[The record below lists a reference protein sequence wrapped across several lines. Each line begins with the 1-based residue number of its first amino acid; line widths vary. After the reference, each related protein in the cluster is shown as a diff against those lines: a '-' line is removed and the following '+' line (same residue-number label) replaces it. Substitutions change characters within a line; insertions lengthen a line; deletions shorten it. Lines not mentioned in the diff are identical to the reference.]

1 MKTFV
6 LVAVC
11 LALICFAGPSFA
23 QTQLVSDNF
32 TGGSNGAYLGS
43 NWTGCGYDHGAY
55 NVLVYENGA
64 AGGSGYWAQDCALY
78 IGYGVFPSDQYV
90 GATVVA
96 ANPNSSPQA
105 SIHLRANAT
114 PNSNESYV
122 ACGWNSQDFPAD
134 PHYRIWSLAPGAP
147 GAVSLWLSNII
158 PATNDVISCQM
169 LGNTLT
175 MNLNGSVVATV
186 VDPSGNNNGYPGMY
200 YVDPNGTGPTLTD
213 IIFANFAAGSGP
225 PLVSV
230 NITPATATSTA
241 GSFIQFTGVATYAD
255 GSTSGMNN
263 WSSSD
268 PTVAAVDNTGFVY
281 SVAAGNVT
289 ITGASASDA
298 GTANLT
304 VQAPNGYT
312 PLVHDAFTGT
322 GGGYLGSNWLGC
334 GYSSG
339 AYSPLVYQNNQ
350 AGGSGYYSQNCS
362 VYTGYGAFPSDQYAT
377 ALIVAPNTQATTEAA
392 VQLRANATP
401 GTPESYIACGWDAQD
416 FPADY
421 HYRIW
426 SLPPNPASGGPTS
439 LLLTNVVPATND
451 VLWCQVQGTSVT
463 MKVNGTAIGTVTDN
477 SGLITGYPGLYYI
490 DLNGSVPTQTD
501 VIFDNFVAGQING
514 PTLNAIT
521 VTPNPA
527 SAMVGSNV
535 QFTASGN
542 YSDGSNSNITNSVTW
557 ASSNPLVA
565 SVNASGLAS
574 ALTGGQTSITATL
587 GTASAAAAF
596 TVNTAVAPT
605 VTFTGAP
612 ASAAFNSTF
621 TVSATTNASVM
632 PTITGTAGVCSV
644 GSVSGLP
651 TSASAQ
657 VTMLA
662 GSGVCTLT
670 ANWSATTNYL
680 AASLTQT
687 TKASSNNPTT
697 SFKGAPSNASY
708 SSTFT
713 VTATTNATTMP
724 QITGNSVCTVGA
736 VSGTPANATAVV
748 TMAKS
753 SGTCTLTA
761 TWAADANYVS
771 ATATQ
776 NTNASKASSTVS
788 ITSNT
793 PNPAAT
799 QQAVTINFTAS
810 GPGSGPTGSVTVTA
824 STKESCS
831 GTLNSSHTGSC
842 SITFTSTGNR
852 TLTASYGGD
861 SNFNSSTSS
870 GVSQSV
876 SSPTVSLSPSSLNYG
891 NVSRGSSQT
900 KGVTITNTGSVTLSN
915 LSWTINGSFFNYSI
929 ASTTCGTAPAKLN
942 PGASCVVNVTFS
954 PWFTGSQSATL
965 QFTDNASNSPQNV
978 NLTGSGK

>member
-175 MNLNGSVVATV
+175 MNLNGSVVASV

-213 IIFANFAAGSGP
+213 IIFANFVAGSGP

-230 NITPATATSTA
+230 NITPSTATSTA

-322 GGGYLGSNWLGC
+322 GGGYLGSNWKGC
-334 GYSSG
+334 GFDGGS
-339 AYSPLVYQNNQ
+339 YSPLVYQNNQ
-350 AGGSGYYSQNCS
+350 AGGSGYYSQNCA
-362 VYTGYGAFPSDQYAT
+362 VYTGYGSFPSDQYAT
-377 ALIVAPNTQATTEAA
+377 AMIVSPNPQSTTEAA
-392 VQLRANATP
+392 IQLRANATAS
-401 GTPESYIACGWDAQD
+401 TPESYIACGWDAQD

-426 SLPPNPASGGPTS
+426 SLPPNPASGGPTN
-439 LLLTNVVPATND
+439 LTLTNVVPATND
-451 VLWCQVQGTSVT
+451 VVWCQVQGTTVT
-463 MKVNGTAIGTVTDN
+463 MNVNGATIATATDN
-477 SGLITGYPGLYYI
+477 SGLVTGYPGLYYI
-490 DLNGSVPTQTD
+490 DLNGDVPPPTD
-501 VIFDNFVAGQING
+501 VIFDNFVAGQLNG
-514 PTLNAIT
+514 PTLNKIT
-521 VTPNPA
+521 VAPSPA
-527 SAMVGSNV
+527 SANVGGNV
-535 QFTASGN
+535 QFSATGN
-542 YSDGSNSNITNSVTW
+542 YSDGSISNITNSATW
-557 ASSNPLVA
+557 SSSNPSVA
-565 SVNASGLAS
+565 AVNASGFATALAPGVTTIS
-574 ALTGGQTSITATL
+574 SSL
-587 GTASAAAAF
+587 GTVSAGATF
-596 TVNTAVAPT
+596 TVN
-605 VTFTGAP
+605 
-612 ASAAFNSTF
+612 AST
-621 TVSATTNASVM
+621 
-632 PTITGTAGVCSV
+632 
-644 GSVSGLP
+644 
-651 TSASAQ
+651 
-657 VTMLA
+657 
-662 GSGVCTLT
+662 
-670 ANWSATTNYL
+670 
-680 AASLTQT
+680 
-687 TKASSNNPTT
+687 PTT
-697 SFKGAPSNASY
+697 SFKGAPSSAAY
-708 SSTFT
+708 YGTFT
-713 VTATTNATTMP
+713 VTATTNASTMP
-724 QITGNSVCTVGA
+724 QITGNTVCTVGA
-736 VSGTPANATAVV
+736 VTGTPASASALV
-748 TMAKS
+748 TMVKS
-753 SGTCTLTA
+753 TGTCTLTA
-761 TWAADANYVS
+761 TWAADSNYLAAN
-771 ATATQ
+771 ATQ
-776 NTNASKASSTVS
+776 NTNATKTNSTVS

-793 PNPAAT
+793 PNPSSP
-799 QQAVTINFTAS
+799 QQAVTINVTAA
-810 GPGSGPTGSVTVTA
+810 GPGAGPTGSVTVSA
-824 STKESCS
+824 STRESCTA
-831 GTLNSSHTGSC
+831 TLNSSSHTGSC
-842 SITFTSTGNR
+842 SITFSNTGNR

-876 SSPTVSLSPSSLNYG
+876 SSPTVSLSPSSINFG

-900 KGVTITNTGSVTLSN
+900 KGVTVTNTGSVTLLN
-915 LSWTINGSFFNYSI
+915 LSWSISGGFANYSI
-929 ASTTCGTAPAKLN
+929 SSTTCGSSPAKLN
-942 PGASCVVNVTFS
+942 AGASCVINVTFA
-954 PWFTGSQSATL
+954 PWFTGSQTAKLSL
-965 QFTDNASNSPQNV
+965 TDNAPNSPQTV
-978 NLTGSGK
+978 NLSGSGK